1 MKAAKA
7 LQKLDHMRRILD
19 IFILLSFVA
28 GCAKIPVQSV
38 ALADALQV
46 EGERMHRLN
55 TIFLNRIF
63 LSKRDEIEKFIKE
76 QYAPMVVQ
84 NMMKGVNEADFKA
97 NLKTDLPEFTSA
109 VTGVVNTRR
118 DSLVTALELQ
128 KEKIVE
134 KLNADYAVYNT
145 GALELKRLL
154 ESAVKV
160 DKEKQ
165 ALFTQAKTLSN
176 NRIDFTSL
184 EAAIDK
190 FIHASGNVGNNAQ
203 DLNNIINRLLT
214 NK

>member
-1 MKAAKA
+1 MG
-7 LQKLDHMRRILD
+7 RI
-19 IFILLSFVA
+19 FKFVFLLFFVA

-55 TIFLNRIF
+55 TVFLNRIF

-76 QYAPMVVQ
+76 QYAPMVVEG
-84 NMMKGVNEADFKA
+84 MMKGVNEAEFKA

-109 VTGVVNTRR
+109 VTSVVNTRR

-134 KLNADYAVYNT
+134 KLDADYAVFNT
-145 GALELKRLL
+145 AALELKRLL

-190 FIHASGNVGNNAQ
+190 FIHSSGNVGNNVQ
-203 DLNNIINRLLT
+203 SLNNVINQLLT

>member
-1 MKAAKA
+1 MK
-7 LQKLDHMRRILD
+7 LICKLA
-19 IFILLSFVA
+19 FLLFFVIS
-28 GCAKIPVQSV
+28 CAKIPVQSV

-55 TIFLNRIF
+55 TVFLNRIF

-76 QYAPMVVQ
+76 QYAPTVVE
-84 NMMKGVNEADFKA
+84 NMMKGVNEAEFKA
-97 NLKTDLPEFTSA
+97 NLKTDLPEFTAA

-134 KLNADYAVYNT
+134 KLDADYAVFNT
-145 GALELKRLL
+145 AALELKRLL

-190 FIHASGNVGNNAQ
+190 FIHSSGNVGNNVQ
-203 DLNNIINRLLT
+203 NLNNVINQLLT

>member
-1 MKAAKA
+1 MK
-7 LQKLDHMRRILD
+7 LIGKLS
-19 IFILLSFVA
+19 LLLFFLIS
-28 GCAKIPVQSV
+28 CAKIPVQSV

-63 LSKRDEIEKFIKE
+63 LSKRDEIEKFMKE
-76 QYAPMVVQ
+76 EYAPMVVQ
-84 NMMKGVNEADFKA
+84 NMMKGVNEAEFKA

-109 VTGVVNTRR
+109 VTSVVNNRR

-134 KLNADYAVYNT
+134 KLDADYAVFNT
-145 GALELKRLL
+145 AALELKRLL

-165 ALFTQAKTLSN
+165 ALFAQAKTLSN

-190 FIHASGNVGNNAQ
+190 FIHSGGNVGSNVQN
-203 DLNNIINRLLT
+203 LNNVINQLLT

>member
-1 MKAAKA
+1 MG
-7 LQKLDHMRRILD
+7 RI
-19 IFILLSFVA
+19 FKFVFLLFFVA

-55 TIFLNRIF
+55 TVFLNRIF

-76 QYAPMVVQ
+76 QYAPMVVEG
-84 NMMKGVNEADFKA
+84 MMKGVNEAEFKA

-109 VTGVVNTRR
+109 VTSVVNTRR

-134 KLNADYAVYNT
+134 KLDADYAVFNT
-145 GALELKRLL
+145 AALELNRQL
-154 ESAVKV
+154 ESVVKV

-190 FIHASGNVGNNAQ
+190 FIHSSGNVGNNVQ
-203 DLNNIINRLLT
+203 SLNNVINQLLT